1 MEEYY
6 NVTTHNN
13 HDLKD
18 VYDPE
23 TNTLDIHSKGLYPS
37 NVLSNLCS
45 NGFWFDGMVCGSM
58 EGFLQSLKRKDLDEQ
73 RQVCGMEGGN
83 AKNMSV
89 TSWQTDQIVWWKG
102 MAIDRQSDDYRQ
114 LIRRAYQAMFEQN
127 ERFRAALMQTRGM
140 TLIHSIG
147 EDNPYK
153 TILTPT
159 KFCGILTELRDG
171 YDRRD
176 KTQELREKSVRKK
189 KLVYL
194 HGFGSSAASGTVKT
208 LKELLPEFDVVAPDI
223 PVDPAEALPF
233 LRGLC
238 MNEVPDVVVGT
249 SMGGMYA
256 QQMRGYKRICVNPAF
271 EMSEKSEALRVGTHE
286 YFKPRK
292 DGATHFEITP
302 EIIRHHAEMEE
313 RQFDGITDE
322 DRKLVWGLFADN
334 DRQVDGKAVFMEHYN
349 QVVRFHGGHRMDWE
363 VIRTVLV
370 PLIREICM

>member
-1 MEEYY
+1 MEEDYKVATR
-6 NVTTHNN
+6 NGHE
-13 HDLKD
+13 LKD
-18 VYDPE
+18 MYDPE
-23 TNTLDIHSKGLYPS
+23 TNTLDIRSNGLYPS

-45 NGFWFDGMVCGSM
+45 NGFRFDGMVCGSM
-58 EGFLQSLKRKDLDEQ
+58 EGFLQSLKRKDLDKQ
-73 RQVCGMEGGN
+73 RQVCGMKGGN
-83 AKNMSV
+83 ARKMSV
-89 TSWQTDQIVWWKG
+89 TSWQTDQIIWWKG
-102 MAIDRQSDDYRQ
+102 MAIDRQSDDYQQ

-127 ERFRAALMQTRGM
+127 ERFRTALMQTRGI
-140 TLIHSIG
+140 TLIHSSG

-153 TILTPT
+153 TILTPAE
-159 KFCGILTELRDG
+159 FCDILTELRDG

-194 HGFGSSAASGTVKT
+194 HGFGSSAASDTVKT

-238 MNEVPDVVVGT
+238 MNEVPDVIVGT

-271 EMSEKSEALRVGTHE
+271 EMSEKSEVLRVGTYE
-286 YFKPRK
+286 YFTPRK
-292 DGATHFEITP
+292 DGAAHFEITP
-302 EIIRHHAEMEE
+302 EIMCHHAEMEGH
-313 RQFDGITDE
+313 QFDGITGE
-322 DRKLVWGLFADN
+322 DSRQVWGLFADN
-334 DRQVDGKAVFMEHYN
+334 DRQVDGKAIFMEHYN
-349 QVVRFHGGHRMDWE
+349 QVVHFHGGHRMDGV